1 MDQVMD
7 IENLKKF
14 NLLKEEVLRKLSNS
28 AKV

>member
-14 NLLKEEVLRKLSNS
+14 NLLKEEVLRKLGNS